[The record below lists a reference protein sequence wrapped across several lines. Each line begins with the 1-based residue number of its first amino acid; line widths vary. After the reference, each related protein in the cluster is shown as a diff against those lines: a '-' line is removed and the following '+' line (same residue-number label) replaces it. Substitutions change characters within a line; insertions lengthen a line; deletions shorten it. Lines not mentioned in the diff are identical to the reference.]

1 LSNGTEGR
9 GALLLLRPDRVL
21 GDDRLCSSAE
31 STAPAVGVRALLLD
45 DLDGVIIDTVL
56 VSAFGSTTCATVE
69 LAVVVGTEPPV
80 ADADVLTVA
89 VDETAVLGV
98 DAAVAVVFAEEAHAV
113 LQRLLRCR
121 NLVQTLRLHT
131 DY

>member
-1 LSNGTEGR
+1 
-9 GALLLLRPDRVL
+9 LLLLRPDRVL

-98 DAAVAVVFAEEAHAV
+98 DAAVAVVDAAAV
-113 LQRLLRCR
+113 AFNMPLASNAAFFCAILACNCCSSSSFR
-121 NLVQTLRLHT
+121 
-131 DY
+131 